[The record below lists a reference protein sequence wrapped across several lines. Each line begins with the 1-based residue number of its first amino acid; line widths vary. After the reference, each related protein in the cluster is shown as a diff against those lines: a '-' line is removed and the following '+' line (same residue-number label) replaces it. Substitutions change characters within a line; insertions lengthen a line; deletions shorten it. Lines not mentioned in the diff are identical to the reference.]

1 MLWRPARLTAAALL
15 VTAATAPPSL
25 PAQEEPELYRLAQS
39 QLAAGDTLAALAS
52 LRELTELQDDF
63 APGWGLLGSVLTE
76 RASHVATDFRE
87 RREAE
92 RALRRALQLEPNHP
106 LYLAALGALM
116 RKQMLHLDSHRLL
129 KRAAELAEES
139 PERLPAEE
147 RAELWF
153 QRGLFYEDG
162 YLDTR
167 HLVWAPDVPVQS
179 PECGIAGTFCLNFT
193 RPRDFNAYFKGAT
206 DLSKYGEDEFEG
218 MVDAFRRAL
227 EADPTHDGAFRR
239 LSIHLIDRGEL
250 AEAERLARRYQAN
263 VPDSPWGFI
272 TLGLVYQRSGRDS
285 LADIEFDRGL
295 ELAPP
300 GIAAHYRDISPLLR
314 ASLAEHYLKEDD
326 AGRRNMEEVLWR
338 KSDPLYL
345 TPGNEVRVA
354 HLARVAYAD
363 LMFEDPSEGVWGA
376 ETEQGVVYVRYGPPQ
391 RIWQLHRDATRE
403 ESGEEAMNALEAA
416 VASQQSDPLWYT
428 NRQMSSQGGGRWVFW
443 NYGWSLPNFIFQ
455 KQLLVRHA
463 SHLLSS
469 YSKTLEEEARRAVPA
484 VYSTSF
490 DILGFPAQLAR
501 FRGVADSI
509 IELDLYS
516 EVPADELLAGPEDVD
531 VGLFVFAGADH
542 VQIYERKLR
551 ISSAPEPQPL
561 TYSVS
566 LLGGRYTY
574 SLEARGPSGKA
585 AVRREGVELQ
595 PYLDSELAVSDLVL
609 ASTVVPRIES
619 PTGRRDFA
627 IKVNRRLEFEPD
639 DPFAVY
645 WEVYGLTTDDEGL
658 ANYQVTLSVTDT
670 GGRSVLATVVGVIGE
685 LLGLAGEEGPQL
697 TYERIVEFS
706 GDRVPEYLSLE
717 LVDDDPGE
725 YRLRIEVS
733 DRLSGA
739 TVVGERVFNVLDST

>member
-1 MLWRPARLTAAALL
+1 
-15 VTAATAPPSL
+15 
-25 PAQEEPELYRLAQS
+25 
-39 QLAAGDTLAALAS
+39 
-52 LRELTELQDDF
+52 
-63 APGWGLLGSVLTE
+63 
-76 RASHVATDFRE
+76 
-87 RREAE
+87 
-92 RALRRALQLEPNHP
+92 
-106 LYLAALGALM
+106 
-116 RKQMLHLDSHRLL
+116 L

-139 PERLPAEE
+139 PERVPAEE
-147 RAELWF
+147 RAQLWF
-153 QRGLFYEDG
+153 QQGLFYEDG

-193 RPRDFNAYFKGAT
+193 QPRDFNAYFKSAT
-206 DLSKYGEDEFEG
+206 DLSEYGEDDFEG

-227 EADPTHDGAFRR
+227 EADPTHDGALRR
-239 LSIHLIDRGEL
+239 LSIHLIDRGDL
-250 AEAERLARRYQAN
+250 AEAERLARRYRAN
-263 VPDSPWGFI
+263 VPDSPWGYI

-285 LADIEFDRGL
+285 LAGIEFDRGL

-300 GIAAHYRDISPLLR
+300 GIVAHYRDISPLLR
-314 ASLAEHYLKEDD
+314 ASLAEDYLQEAD

-403 ESGEEAMNALEAA
+403 ESGEEAMNAVEAA
-416 VASQQSDPLWYT
+416 VFNQPSDPLWYT
-428 NRQMSSQGGGRWVFW
+428 TRQMSSQGGGRWVFW
-443 NYGWSLPNFIFQ
+443 NYGWGLPNFIFQ
-455 KQLLVRHA
+455 KQLRARHA
-463 SHLLSS
+463 SHLFSS

-490 DILGFPAQLAR
+490 DILGYPAQLAR

-516 EVPADELLAGPEDVD
+516 EVPADELLAGPDDVD
-531 VGLFVFAGADH
+531 VGLFVFTGVEH
-542 VQIYERKLR
+542 VQIYDRKLR
-551 ISSAPEPQPL
+551 ITSAPEPQPL

-566 LLGGRYTY
+566 LLGGRYSY

-585 AVRREGVELQ
+585 ALRREGVELK
-595 PYLDSELAVSDLVL
+595 PYLDSELALSDLVL
-609 ASTVVPRIES
+609 ASTVVPRVEK
-619 PTGRRDFA
+619 PTDRGDFA

-639 DPFAVY
+639 DPLAVY

-670 GGRSVLATVVGVIGE
+670 RGRSVLATVVGVIGQ
-685 LLGLAGEEGPQL
+685 LLGLSEQEGPQL
-697 TYERIVEFS
+697 TYERIVEFTD
-706 GDRVPEYLSLE
+706 DRVPEYLSLQ
-717 LVDDDPGE
+717 LADDEPGE
-725 YRLRIEVS
+725 YRLRIEVT
-733 DRLSGA
+733 DQLSGN
-739 TVVGERVFNVLDST
+739 TVVRERAFQVIGS